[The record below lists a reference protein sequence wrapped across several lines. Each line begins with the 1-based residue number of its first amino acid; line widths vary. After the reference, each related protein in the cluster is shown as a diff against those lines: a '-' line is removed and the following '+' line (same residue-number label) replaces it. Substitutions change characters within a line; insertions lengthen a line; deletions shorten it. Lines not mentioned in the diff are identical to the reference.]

1 MIQKTFKAFFWIFIG
16 LYVFALALFLVGT
29 FGLFGSE
36 RDPLSGIFLI
46 PLGWP
51 WNVFTYLF
59 PEVAWTWVAA
69 TMPAINAAILG
80 WLSYRKSST

>member
-1 MIQKTFKAFFWIFIG
+1 MIQKTFKAIFWVFIG
-16 LYVFALALFLVGT
+16 LYVFALALFFVGA
-29 FGLFGSE
+29 FGLFGAE

-51 WNVFTYLF
+51 WNVFTDLF
-59 PEVAWTWVAA
+59 PEVAWTWIAA